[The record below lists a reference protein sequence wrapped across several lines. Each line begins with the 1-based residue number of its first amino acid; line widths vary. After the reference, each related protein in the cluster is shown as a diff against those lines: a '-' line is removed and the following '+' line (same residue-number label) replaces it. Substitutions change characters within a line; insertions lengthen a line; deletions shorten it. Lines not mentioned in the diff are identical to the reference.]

1 MNKKLGYVLFAVLLG
16 FILVGDFLPAFNV
29 ALGG

>member
-1 MNKKLGYVLFAVLLG
+1 MNKTFGYILCAVLLG
-16 FILVGDFLPAFNV
+16 FILVGDFLPAFNS